1 MKYIPSINIE
11 SGIHHE
17 FQYIVTPNAKEVLGN
32 IVESYH
38 SGIHSFTIIGNYG
51 TGKSSFIVGLEKDLE
66 NSTSNLV
73 TNKNVFGNVSG
84 FEFMNI
90 VGDYVSLSGVLAS
103 KLDIANFADSKNIFE
118 ALSYKYKEC
127 KRQNKFLFIVID
139 EFGKILEYAAN
150 NNPERELY
158 FLQKLA
164 EFVNHPSRN
173 VILLTTLHQN
183 FGSYAYK
190 LNDAQRNEWLKIKG
204 RYKEIVFVEPVEQL
218 MFLASEQLNG
228 NLATMEGNSKIN
240 FIELY
245 SLAKKNNIL
254 SESLSLET
262 AKKLY
267 PLDPIAASCLTSSI
281 QRYGQNER
289 SLFSFLAA
297 TGRDSLRNYEP
308 TETLTYNLANVY
320 DYVTYNFYTSLSSV
334 NSDTMNWRAM
344 QVAIERIESGVIPHN
359 MISNSCKLV
368 KTIGLLNLFCHRVK
382 LDDAFIR
389 IYATNALDIKN
400 VDKYIEKLVSCKII
414 RFASYKSQYILF
426 EGTDIDIEGELYKA
440 ATIVPIPSV
449 DVEDIVPY
457 VKQKAMMAVASYYKT
472 GTPRYSQYVIS
483 NEPKTPETTDEIDGY
498 INLIFPLSNIDDEIV
513 NCSKKCSDAIV
524 YASFKNVDTIQKRL
538 HEIKKLKYVL
548 ENVVMDDKVAK
559 NEISN
564 QLSFESTGLNDSIN
578 NSLTSGNNDVVW
590 YYKGEEI
597 TIHNYRELNE
607 LLSKVCDEVYSET
620 PIIRNELIN
629 KHKISSA
636 ISLARVNLLD
646 AILEN
651 FNEEELGFGKNFPP
665 EKTIYYSLLKKTG
678 MHRQDDNGNYVLRE
692 PQRDILSLWKVSM
705 DFLHSTVD
713 KPKKI
718 SELIKVLKKRPYKI
732 KQGVIDFWLPIFLF
746 VSQQDY
752 ALYHDDKFVPNITK
766 EVFELLQKNLKSFSV
781 KAFDISGIRL
791 EFFKQYRQFLRK
803 DGDVQVNANS
813 FIETVKPF
821 FTYYNKLNNY
831 AKHTRKFDTPTTAKF
846 RDVLAKAQDPTK
858 TFFEDLPE
866 SLGYKNFNGTEFIA
880 QYLNLI
886 KGAINELNICYDLFI
901 NRIEK
906 SVIEHL
912 GLSNNF
918 DEYKPLLEKRFVNVK
933 SNLLTPKSKSFFERV
948 MAPSAN
954 KKEFYEKI
962 GIVIFD
968 KRLDATKDSEEEL
981 LISNMLFLF
990 SELDRYSSISSAEDT
1005 TVEEVYNF
1013 ELASSKGDFA
1023 KSKTYKLAKSK
1034 SQQAFEMQEK
1044 IEGLLTGDVDLDVC
1058 VLLKMLNERIK

>member
-368 KTIGLLNLFCHRVK
+368 KTIGLLNLFCRRVK

-886 KGAINELNICYDLFI
+886 KGAINELNTCYDLFI

>member
-368 KTIGLLNLFCHRVK
+368 KTIGLLNLFCRRVK

-886 KGAINELNICYDLFI
+886 KGAINELNTCYDLFI

-1044 IEGLLTGDVDLDVC
+1044 IEGLLTGDEDLDVC